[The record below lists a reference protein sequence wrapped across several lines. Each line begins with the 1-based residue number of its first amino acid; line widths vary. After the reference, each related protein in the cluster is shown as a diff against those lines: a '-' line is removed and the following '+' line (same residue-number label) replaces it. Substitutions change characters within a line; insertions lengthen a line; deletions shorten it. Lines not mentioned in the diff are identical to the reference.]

1 MKRFYK
7 YLAFVGLIFFG
18 FLLNVNASNCL
29 DDIKNRGYIKVS
41 TNAEFEPFEYKD
53 GNKMVVVDFKFGKP
67 KDEYRQQVAE
77 YMALIKSMGY
87 NNVSGYLWYVYP
99 NKIEEIA

>member
-1 MKRFYK
+1 MADWFSERWTLFNECSILWCDATTGKVNKRRPDR
-7 YLAFVGLIFFG
+7 VM
-18 FLLNVNASNCL
+18 
-29 DDIKNRGYIKVS
+29 
-41 TNAEFEPFEYKD
+41 KD